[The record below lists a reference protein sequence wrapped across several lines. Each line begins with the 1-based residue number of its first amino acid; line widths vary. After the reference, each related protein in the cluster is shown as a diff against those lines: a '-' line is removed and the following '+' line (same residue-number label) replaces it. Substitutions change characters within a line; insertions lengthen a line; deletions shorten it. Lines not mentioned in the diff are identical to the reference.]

1 LEKLNCYLKPL
12 TKLTEKVREG
22 EGGLTLIEI
31 LIVLLILSIL
41 VAVVVFNVGGFIGQ
55 GTEEIAKMQGNL
67 VQTAIIAAM
76 AAESAT
82 SVDADHIGEKG
93 NGASPTNPAVWVL
106 TVDDTNVTMSKY
118 VQSAITGYWEWDA
131 SGNII
136 NGEYTGGGGKTCT
149 YNTTAGWD
157 CS

>member
-1 LEKLNCYLKPL
+1 LKALAKLMK
-12 TKLTEKVREG
+12 KVHRG

-76 AAESAT
+76 AAESAANVVEG
-82 SVDADHIGEKG
+82 SIGEDG
-93 NGASPTNPAVWVL
+93 TSITNPADWEL
-106 TVDDTNVTMSKY
+106 TVDGTDVTMSKY
-118 VQSAITGYWEWDA
+118 VQSAITGYWKWDN
-131 SGNII
+131 SGVII
-136 NGEYTGGGGKTCT
+136 EGEYTGGGGKTCT
-149 YNTTAGWD
+149 YNATDGWD

>member
-1 LEKLNCYLKPL
+1 LKPL
-12 TKLTEKVREG
+12 AKLMEKVYRG

-76 AAESAT
+76 AAESAQT
-82 SVDADHIGEKG
+82 VVEGDIGEDG
-93 NGASPTNPAVWVL
+93 TSLTNPAVWEL
-106 TVDDTNVTMSKY
+106 MVDSSNVTMSKY
-118 VQSAITGYWEWDA
+118 VQSAITGYWKWDN
-131 SGNII
+131 SGVITE
-136 NGEYTGGGGKTCT
+136 GEYTGGGGKTCT
-149 YNTTAGWD
+149 YNGARWN

>member
-1 LEKLNCYLKPL
+1 M
-12 TKLTEKVREG
+12 EKVYRG

-76 AAESAT
+76 AAESAQT
-82 SVDADHIGEKG
+82 VVEGDIGEDG
-93 NGASPTNPAVWVL
+93 TSLTNPAVWEL
-106 TVDDTNVTMSKY
+106 MVDSSNVTMSKY
-118 VQSAITGYWEWDA
+118 VQSAITGYWKWDN
-131 SGNII
+131 SGVITE
-136 NGEYTGGGGKTCT
+136 GEYTGGGGKTCT
-149 YNTTAGWD
+149 YNATDGWD

>member
-1 LEKLNCYLKPL
+1 M
-12 TKLTEKVREG
+12 EKVRQG

-76 AAESAT
+76 AAESAAN
-82 SVDADHIGEKG
+82 VDPGHIGEDG
-93 NGASPTNPAVWVL
+93 TSLTNPAAWEL
-106 TVDDTNVTMSKY
+106 TVDSTNVTMSKY
-118 VQSAITGYWEWDA
+118 VQNDITGYWEWDD
-131 SGNII
+131 SGVITEGI
-136 NGEYTGGGGKTCT
+136 YTGGGGKTCT
-149 YNTTAGWD
+149 YNATDGWD
-157 CS
+157 CP

>member
-1 LEKLNCYLKPL
+1 M
-12 TKLTEKVREG
+12 EKVYRG

-76 AAESAT
+76 AAESAANAVAGDIGADGT
-82 SVDADHIGEKG
+82 SITAPS
-93 NGASPTNPAVWVL
+93 AWVL
-106 TVDDTNVTMSKY
+106 TVDSTDVTMSKY
-118 VQSAITGYWEWDA
+118 VQSAITGYWKWNA
-131 SGNII
+131 GGTII
-136 NGEYTGGGGKTCT
+136 EGEYTGGGGKTCT
-149 YNTTAGWD
+149 YNATAGWD
-157 CS
+157 CP

>member
-1 LEKLNCYLKPL
+1 MKPL
-12 TKLTEKVREG
+12 AKLMKKVRQS

-67 VQTAIIAAM
+67 VQTAIVAAM
-76 AAESAT
+76 AQESTAN
-82 SVDADHIGEKG
+82 VVADHIGDVG
-93 NGASPTNPAVWVL
+93 DGASITNPDDWKLSVDS
-106 TVDDTNVTMSKY
+106 TVVNMSKY
-118 VQSAITGYWEWDA
+118 VQNAITGYWKWDR
-131 SGNII
+131 SGSII
-136 NGEYTGGGGKTCT
+136 EGEYTGGGGKTCT
-149 YNTTAGWD
+149 YTTADGWD

>member
-1 LEKLNCYLKPL
+1 M
-12 TKLTEKVREG
+12 EKVYRG

-76 AAESAT
+76 AAESAAN
-82 SVDADHIGEKG
+82 VVAGDIGED
-93 NGASPTNPAVWVL
+93 GASLTNPAAWEL
-106 TVDDTNVTMSKY
+106 TVDSSNVTMSKY
-118 VQSAITGYWEWDA
+118 VQSAITGYWEWDD
-131 SGNII
+131 SGVITK
-136 NGEYTGGGGKTCT
+136 GEYTGGGKTCT
-149 YNTTAGWD
+149 YNATDGWD

>member
-1 LEKLNCYLKPL
+1 MKALAKLM
-12 TKLTEKVREG
+12 EKVHKG

-67 VQTAIIAAM
+67 VQTVIVAAM
-76 AAESAT
+76 AAESAA
-82 SVDADHIGEKG
+82 SVDADHIGEEG
-93 NGASPTNPAVWVL
+93 NGASLTNPAAWELMVGG
-106 TVDDTNVTMSKY
+106 TNVTMSKY
-118 VQSAITGYWEWDA
+118 VQSAITGYWEWNA
-131 SGNII
+131 GGSII
-136 NGEYTGGGGKTCT
+136 EGKYTGGGGKTCT
-149 YNTTAGWD
+149 YSATDGWD

>member
-1 LEKLNCYLKPL
+1 LKALAKLMK
-12 TKLTEKVREG
+12 KVRQG

-55 GTEEIAKMQGNL
+55 GTEQIAKMQGNL

-76 AAESAT
+76 AAESAANVT
-82 SVDADHIGEKG
+82 AGNIGED
-93 NGASPTNPAVWVL
+93 GASITNPAVWEL
-106 TVDDTNVTMSKY
+106 TVDSTDVTMSKY
-118 VQSAITGYWEWDA
+118 VQSAITGYWEWDN
-131 SGNII
+131 SGTII
-136 NGEYTGGGGKTCT
+136 EGEYTGGGGKTCT
-149 YNTTAGWD
+149 YTKADGWD

>member
-1 LEKLNCYLKPL
+1 MKPL
-12 TKLTEKVREG
+12 AKLMKKVRQS

-67 VQTAIIAAM
+67 VQTAIVAAM
-76 AAESAT
+76 AQESAANVVAGDIGDVGDGT
-82 SVDADHIGEKG
+82 SI
-93 NGASPTNPAVWVL
+93 TNPAAWVL
-106 TVDDTNVTMSKY
+106 TVDSTDVTMSKY
-118 VQSAITGYWEWDA
+118 VQSAITGYWKWDR
-131 SGNII
+131 SGSII
-136 NGEYTGGGGKTCT
+136 EGEYTGGGGKTCT
-149 YNTTAGWD
+149 YTTADGWD

>member
-1 LEKLNCYLKPL
+1 MKALAKLM
-12 TKLTEKVREG
+12 EKVYRG

-76 AAESAT
+76 AAESAANVT
-82 SVDADHIGEKG
+82 AGNIGEDG
-93 NGASPTNPAVWVL
+93 TSLTNPAVWEL
-106 TVDDTNVTMSKY
+106 TVDSTDVTMSKY
-118 VQSAITGYWEWDA
+118 VQGAITGYWEWNA
-131 SGNII
+131 GGTII
-136 NGEYTGGGGKTCT
+136 EGEYTSGGKTCT
-149 YNTTAGWD
+149 YNATDGWD